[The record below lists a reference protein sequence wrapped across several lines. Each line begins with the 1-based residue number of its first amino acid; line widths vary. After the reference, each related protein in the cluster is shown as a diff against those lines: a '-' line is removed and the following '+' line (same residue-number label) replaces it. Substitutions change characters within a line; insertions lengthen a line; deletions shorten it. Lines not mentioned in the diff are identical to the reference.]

1 MSLKFWFSVSEEE
14 KDLLVFQKKSLKML
28 INHQN
33 LRKHYNQCVGEFC
46 YVWMF
51 WAVAGL
57 SCSHIIKMNS
67 RLSSLLAR
75 RGKKPIICFSPGA
88 WACRRVKL
96 WGNLLRPPEISDAQ
110 GKRRIPFCLSQGPSI
125 PDHSPGSC
133 PRLPTSGEEGIPSL
147 WPHQKPSP
155 PHGRTFH
162 HKFFINRGPSGK
174 LREGTL
180 QSVFADSESKWR
192 PWFGAGIIPRSSLVQ
207 SSFLNICRLQN
218 S

>member
-14 KDLLVFQKKSLKML
+14 KDLLVFQKKSPKML

-33 LRKHYNQCVGEFC
+33 LRKHYNQCVGQFC

-57 SCSHIIKMNS
+57 SCSYIIKINS

-96 WGNLLRPPEISDAQ
+96 WGNLLRPPRDFWCSGQAQ
-110 GKRRIPFCLSQGPSI
+110 DSFLPVPGPEHPRPHSWQLSQAPNLWWGR
-125 PDHSPGSC
+125 HS
-133 PRLPTSGEEGIPSL
+133 LPMTSSEAIPSSWQNFPPWILYQQRPL
-147 WPHQKPSP
+147 WQTERGHITVSVHWLWVKMETLVWGRNHPQK
-155 PHGRTFH
+155 
-162 HKFFINRGPSGK
+162 
-174 LREGTL
+174 
-180 QSVFADSESKWR
+180 Q
-192 PWFGAGIIPRSSLVQ
+192 FGAEQL
-207 SSFLNICRLQN
+207 LK
-218 S
+218 